1 MTATVGKFMN
11 VQLLREAWASRALP
25 YVKRGRALRLL
36 VLGIGLPLSLVL
48 ADVPRDF
55 LQDELFLFSFV
66 LFLVATGL
74 T

>member
-1 MTATVGKFMN
+1 MN
-11 VQLLREAWASRALP
+11 AGLRLDASAGRVLP

-36 VLGIGLPLSLVL
+36 VMGIGLPLSLVF
-48 ADVPRDF
+48 ADLP
-55 LQDELFLFSFV
+55 QDYLDEELFLGSFV